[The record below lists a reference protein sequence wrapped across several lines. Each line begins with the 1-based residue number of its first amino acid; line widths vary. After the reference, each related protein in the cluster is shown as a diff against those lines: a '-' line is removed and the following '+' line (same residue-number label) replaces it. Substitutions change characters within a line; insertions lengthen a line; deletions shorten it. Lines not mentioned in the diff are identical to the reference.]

1 MLSEMKKMFNFNWPK
16 KISWKLSLVYT
27 LIFLFV
33 LLVLNGTAYYML
45 NNYVHSSIKES
56 VNNTLNYIL
65 PKLRGVDRNSFDYG
79 AAILLEDISKSEED
93 VYFRIVDY
101 NKETVAQSNMLE
113 GMDLPL
119 KDGNLE
125 INKGKKT
132 YFLRTVTISKYGY
145 LNGYL
150 QVVKDV
156 TIEYSVLNRLL
167 IFLSISSI
175 GGGLVA
181 LLVGFF
187 ITKKSMKPVK
197 EMSKTARKISGSDLS
212 KRLEVTNTNDELAEL
227 AETFNSMLDRLEKAF
242 KKQEQ
247 FVSDASHELRTPIS
261 IIKGYIN
268 ILDRWGKEDK
278 EIKEEAVES
287 IKSEIQSMNDLIESL
302 LFLARG
308 DLAEIEPSYERFYF
322 NNVVEEIIK
331 ENKILDKDI
340 NYKYIEKD
348 RVEIYADKLL
358 IKQLLRIFIENSR
371 KYTGDGGNIVIE
383 SEEIENNIKIT
394 IKDDGKG
401 IPKKDIPHI
410 FDRFYKIDKSRSDEK
425 GSSGLGLSIAMK
437 IVELHNGDIDVESEV
452 GEGTKITI
460 FIPLENK

>member
-1 MLSEMKKMFNFNWPK
+1 
-16 KISWKLSLVYT
+16 
-27 LIFLFV
+27 
-33 LLVLNGTAYYML
+33 
-45 NNYVHSSIKES
+45 
-56 VNNTLNYIL
+56 
-65 PKLRGVDRNSFDYG
+65 
-79 AAILLEDISKSEED
+79 
-93 VYFRIVDY
+93 
-101 NKETVAQSNMLE
+101 
-113 GMDLPL
+113 
-119 KDGNLE
+119 
-125 INKGKKT
+125 
-132 YFLRTVTISKYGY
+132 
-145 LNGYL
+145 
-150 QVVKDV
+150 
-156 TIEYSVLNRLL
+156 
-167 IFLSISSI
+167 
-175 GGGLVA
+175 LVA

-308 DLAEIEPSYERFYF
+308 DLAEIETSYERFYF

>member
-1 MLSEMKKMFNFNWPK
+1 MLSGMKKMLNFKWPK

-27 LIFLFV
+27 LIFLLV

-45 NNYVHSSIKES
+45 NNYVHSSIGES

-65 PKLRGVDRNSFDYG
+65 PKLKGVDRNSFDYE
-79 AAILLEDISKSEED
+79 AAILLQEISKSEED

-113 GMDLPL
+113 GMELPL
-119 KDGNLE
+119 KNGNME
-125 INKGKKT
+125 INKGNKT
-132 YFLRTVTISKYGY
+132 YFIKTVTISKYGY

-150 QVVKDV
+150 QIVKDV
-156 TIEYSVLNRLL
+156 TIEYSVLSRLL
-167 IFLSISSI
+167 IFLSISSLV
-175 GGGLVA
+175 GGLVA

-212 KRLEVTNTNDELAEL
+212 QRLDVTDTNDELTEL

-322 NNVVEEIIK
+322 NKVVEEIIK

-340 NYKYIEKD
+340 NYEYIEKD
-348 RVEIYADKLL
+348 SVKIYADKLL

-371 KYTGDGGNIVIE
+371 KYTDNGGNIIIKNEKVK
-383 SEEIENNIKIT
+383 NNIKIT
-394 IKDDGKG
+394 IEDDGKG
-401 IPKKDIPHI
+401 IPKEDIPYI

-437 IVELHNGDIDVESEV
+437 IIELHNGDIDVESEV

-460 FIPLENK
+460 FIPLENN

>member
-1 MLSEMKKMFNFNWPK
+1 MLSEIKKIINFNWPK

-27 LIFLFV
+27 LIFLLV

-45 NNYVHSSIKES
+45 NNYVHNSIRES

-65 PKLRGVDRNSFDYG
+65 PKLRGVDRNSFDYE
-79 AAILLEDISKSEED
+79 AALLLQNISKSEED

-101 NKETVAQSNMLE
+101 NKETVAQSNMLK
-113 GMDLPL
+113 GMELPL
-119 KDGNLE
+119 ENGDLE
-125 INKGKKT
+125 ITKNKKT
-132 YFLRTVTISKYGY
+132 YFLKTVTISKYGY

-167 IFLSISSI
+167 IFLSISSVV
-175 GGGLVA
+175 GGLVA

-212 KRLEVTNTNDELAEL
+212 QRLDVTDTNDELTEL

>member
-1 MLSEMKKMFNFNWPK
+1 MLSEMKKMLNFNWPK
-16 KISWKLSLVYT
+16 KISWKRSLVYT

-45 NNYVHSSIKES
+45 NNYVHSSIEES

-125 INKGKKT
+125 IKKGQKT

-167 IFLSISSI
+167 IFLTISSI
-175 GGGLVA
+175 GGGFVA

-212 KRLEVTNTNDELAEL
+212 KRLEVTNSNDELTEL

-308 DLAEIEPSYERFYF
+308 DLSEIEPSYERFNF
-322 NNVVEEIIK
+322 NKVVEEIIK

-340 NYKYIEKD
+340 NYEYIEKD
-348 RVEIYADKLL
+348 RIEIYADKLL
-358 IKQLLRIFIENSR
+358 VKQLLRIFIENSR
-371 KYTGDGGNIVIE
+371 KYTDDGGNIIIK
-383 SEEIENNIKIT
+383 SEKIENNIKIS
-394 IKDDGKG
+394 IEDDGKG
-401 IPKKDIPHI
+401 IPQKDIPHI

-437 IVELHNGDIDVESEV
+437 IIELHNGDIDVESEV

-460 FIPLENK
+460 YIPLEN

>member
-1 MLSEMKKMFNFNWPK
+1 MLSEIKKIINFNWPK

-27 LIFLFV
+27 LIFLLV

-45 NNYVHSSIKES
+45 NNYVHNSIRES

-65 PKLRGVDRNSFDYG
+65 PKLRGVDRNSFDYE
-79 AAILLEDISKSEED
+79 AALLLQNISKSEED

-101 NKETVAQSNMLE
+101 NKETVAQSNMLK
-113 GMDLPL
+113 GMELPL
-119 KDGNLE
+119 ENGDLE
-125 INKGKKT
+125 ITKNKKT
-132 YFLRTVTISKYGY
+132 YFLKTVTISKYGY

-167 IFLSISSI
+167 IFLSISSVV
-175 GGGLVA
+175 GGLVA

-197 EMSKTARKISGSDLS
+197 EMSETARKISGSDLS
-212 KRLEVTNTNDELAEL
+212 QRLEVTDSNDELTEL

-308 DLAEIEPSYERFYF
+308 DLAEIEPSYENF
-322 NNVVEEIIK
+322 NFNKIVKEIIK
-331 ENKILDKDI
+331 ENKILDKNI
-340 NYKYIEKD
+340 NYEYIEKEK
-348 RVEIYADKLL
+348 VKVFADKLL
-358 IKQLLRIFIENSR
+358 LKQLLRIFIENSR
-371 KYTGDGGNIVIE
+371 KYTDAGGNIIIK
-383 SEEIENNIKIT
+383 SEKEKNNIKIT
-394 IKDDGKG
+394 IEDDGKG
-401 IPKKDIPHI
+401 IAEEDIPHI

-437 IVELHNGDIDVESEV
+437 IIELHNGDIDVESEIDK
-452 GEGTKITI
+452 GTKITI
-460 FIPLENK
+460 FIPLTKK

>member
-401 IPKKDIPHI
+401 ISKKDIPHI

>member
-1 MLSEMKKMFNFNWPK
+1 MLSEIKKIINFNWPK

-27 LIFLFV
+27 LIFLLV

-45 NNYVHSSIKES
+45 NNYVHNSIRES

-65 PKLRGVDRNSFDYG
+65 PKLRGVDRNSFDYE
-79 AAILLEDISKSEED
+79 AALLLQNISKSEED

-101 NKETVAQSNMLE
+101 NKETVAQSNMLK
-113 GMDLPL
+113 GMELPL
-119 KDGNLE
+119 ENGDLE
-125 INKGKKT
+125 ITKNKKI
-132 YFLRTVTISKYGY
+132 YFLKTVTISKYGY

-167 IFLSISSI
+167 IFLSISSVV
-175 GGGLVA
+175 GGLVA

-197 EMSKTARKISGSDLS
+197 EMSETARKISGSDLS
-212 KRLEVTNTNDELAEL
+212 QRLEVTDSNDELAEL

-308 DLAEIEPSYERFYF
+308 DLAEIEPSYENF
-322 NNVVEEIIK
+322 NFNKIVKEIIK
-331 ENKILDKDI
+331 ENKILDKNI
-340 NYKYIEKD
+340 NYEYIEKEK
-348 RVEIYADKLL
+348 VKVFADKLL
-358 IKQLLRIFIENSR
+358 LKQLLRIFIENSR
-371 KYTGDGGNIVIE
+371 KYTDDGGNIIIK
-383 SEEIENNIKIT
+383 SEKEKNNIKIT
-394 IKDDGKG
+394 IEDDGKG
-401 IPKKDIPHI
+401 IAEEDIPHI
-410 FDRFYKIDKSRSDEK
+410 FDRFYKIDKSRSDEE

-437 IVELHNGDIDVESEV
+437 IIELHNGDIDVESEIDK
-452 GEGTKITI
+452 GTKITI
-460 FIPLENK
+460 FIPLTKK